1 MPRIDWTVDAG
12 MHQAWIDEFD
22 RELYRNTLPTE
33 VAQERRE
40 DFDLLNVR
48 VVDTYGHDGYIKCFE
63 LTFAERVV
71 QIEVGTGD
79 GRNWRDFDLS
89 DPANAEFLANLFMA
103 VLKRPH
109 EIMSARYS
117 GRNWQARISPEHR
130 PAYEVPM
137 TYTGVYATPVIEG
150 APTWRS
156 YDVSVPNYVVSGDD
170 FAYPLMPRGARVV
183 FTDDGSTFHAPTIRV
198 SGIDDEL
205 GTFTLTSAE
214 RPDGT

>member
-22 RELYRNTLPTE
+22 RQFYRNTLPTE

-71 QIEVGTGD
+71 QIEVGIGD

-89 DPANAEFLANLFMA
+89 DPANADFLANLFMA
-103 VLKRPH
+103 VLKRPR
-109 EIMSARYS
+109 EIMSARYAE
-117 GRNWQARISPEHR
+117 RNWQARISPEHR
-130 PAYEVPM
+130 PAHENSMSYI
-137 TYTGVYATPVIEG
+137 YGNGALDASFNVYAT
-150 APTWRS
+150 
-156 YDVSVPNYVVSGDD
+156 NYVVSGDD
-170 FAYPLMPRGARVV
+170 FTYPLMPRRTAPVTYAEGGN
-183 FTDDGSTFHAPTIRV
+183 FSAPTIRV